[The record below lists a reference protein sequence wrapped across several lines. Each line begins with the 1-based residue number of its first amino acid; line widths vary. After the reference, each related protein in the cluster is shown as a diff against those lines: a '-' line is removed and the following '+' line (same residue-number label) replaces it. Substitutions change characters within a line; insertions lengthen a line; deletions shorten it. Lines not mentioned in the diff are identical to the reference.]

1 MVPSTPTVGQ
11 RVEELEEAVGGLE
24 SKTLALVSQAVEKAV
39 AVMKH
44 SLVELLLEGQSE
56 QSRKTNGELESV
68 ASRLENRIARSRE
81 HQETLI
87 YSMKNDLDQF
97 QAEIRNTISQ
107 LPPLKSPSPE
117 VLAAESV
124 GRGVGFS
131 PRAHG
136 LVIWSIRD
144 GS

>member
-81 HQETLI
+81 HQETL
-87 YSMKNDLDQF
+87 
-97 QAEIRNTISQ
+97 E
-107 LPPLKSPSPE
+107 E
-117 VLAAESV
+117 
-124 GRGVGFS
+124 
-131 PRAHG
+131 
-136 LVIWSIRD
+136 
-144 GS
+144 